1 MIYVLLRKIC
11 TLKSCIVL
19 VFGIEGIGSEN
30 EVYCYFASVKCMHFV
45 CVYLMCAGYHGCIF
59 SRHAL
64 CDDIGIVLS
73 FAILCVCSQ
82 CGYRCVYT
90 VACQVKHKLTP
101 GSCVVLE
108 L

>member
-73 FAILCVCSQ
+73 FAILVSVATVVCTRWLVRSSTNSLQ
-82 CGYRCVYT
+82 E
-90 VACQVKHKLTP
+90 
-101 GSCVVLE
+101 VVLS
-108 L
+108 

>member
-73 FAILCVCSQ
+73 FAILVSVATVVCTWWLVRSSTNSLQ
-82 CGYRCVYT
+82 E
-90 VACQVKHKLTP
+90 
-101 GSCVVLE
+101 VVLS
-108 L
+108 